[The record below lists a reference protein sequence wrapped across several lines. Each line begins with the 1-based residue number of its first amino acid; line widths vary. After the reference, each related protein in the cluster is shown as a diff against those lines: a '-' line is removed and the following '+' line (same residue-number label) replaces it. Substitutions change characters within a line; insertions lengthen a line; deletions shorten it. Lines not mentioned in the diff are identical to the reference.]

1 MVSYLTT
8 LILIA
13 FLLTRALLESWVL
26 SCWRP
31 GHTKAPNALLL
42 STMDPPSRSSMLTA
56 PILPEAKNCRTSMAL
71 STATRYIAVVE
82 LLGSKP
88 RKPATG
94 LATPPLVFTKQSIID
109 RSEPSSHISRARRGE
124 LKRVGTGRR
133 SFLFESG
140 SLRPVATHHAA
151 LMEALEMVRVMSKG
165 TQEELKGRI
174 LELKFSCLGRL
185 RERPSSASVLC
196 LNEGSS
202 ATVLLF

>member
-1 MVSYLTT
+1 M
-8 LILIA
+8 
-13 FLLTRALLESWVL
+13 L

-31 GHTKAPNALLL
+31 GHTKAPDALLL
-42 STMDPPSRSSMLTA
+42 STMDPPSRSSMMTA

-124 LKRVGTGRR
+124 LKRVGTGR

-140 SLRPVATHHAA
+140 SLRPVATPHAA
-151 LMEALEMVRVMSKG
+151 IIEAQETVRVMSKG
-165 TQEELKGRI
+165 TQQELKGRI

-196 LNEGSS
+196 PNKGSS